1 VFARNTEEG
10 VDVKKMMIFEPAMC
24 CPTGI
29 CGPSVDPELLRMSTV
44 INTLRKNGVRVSRY
58 NLSGN
63 PDKFVIH
70 NEINEIIN
78 EKGVESLPVTM
89 VEGEIVKV
97 GSYPSNKEI
106 CCFMEID
113 EELLKCEKA

>member
-1 VFARNTEEG
+1 M
-10 VDVKKMMIFEPAMC
+10 KKMIIFEPAMC

-44 INTLRKNGVRVSRY
+44 INNLRKNGVRVSRY

-63 PDKFVIH
+63 PDKFVVH
-70 NEINEIIN
+70 EEINEIIN
-78 EKGVESLPVTM
+78 EKGVESLPVTT
-89 VEGEIVKV
+89 VDGEIVKI

-106 CCFMEID
+106 CSFLEID
-113 EELLKCEKA
+113 EDLLKSEKS